1 MSCIKSRPSL
11 LEKKKKKKKKN
22 SPNAKTCTYTTT
34 DNTPKKFMLFLAHQI
49 SHPVL
54 SGPLVPCFFL
64 ASGTATT
71 CGNLPP
77 PRGLFSRVPHSL
89 NCISHRISP
98 LVVHATNFTD
108 SVVQRQLHRLA
119 FAQFAG
125 ERLFLCPSRCFC
137 LERVIVASCLF
148 SFLCFPLLS

>member
-11 LEKKKKKKKKN
+11 LVKKKKKKKKFSKCQN
-22 SPNAKTCTYTTT
+22 MHIHHHRQHP
-34 DNTPKKFMLFLAHQI
+34 PKICFFWLIK
-49 SHPVL
+49 HPI
-54 SGPLVPCFFL
+54 PYYLVPWSPVFSL

-125 ERLFLCPSRCFC
+125 ERLFLCPLRCFC